1 MATID
6 DTIANMFQDE
16 IETPL
21 AIVMDFH
28 YVLFGIGPAMT
39 FLSVI
44 AFVMHRRRAKKQ
56 VAALYGV
63 NNNNNNNNILY
74 SSQREIKAV
83 VRSHNEEHTAIILSH

>member
-28 YVLFGIGPAMT
+28 YALFGIGPAMT

-56 VAALYGV
+56 VATLYEV
-63 NNNNNNNNILY
+63 KNNNNNNILY
-74 SSQREIKAV
+74 SSRREIKAV
-83 VRSHNEEHTAIILSH
+83 VRSHNEEHISQ

>member
-1 MATID
+1 
-6 DTIANMFQDE
+6 MFQDE

-28 YVLFGIGPAMT
+28 YALFGIGPAMT

-56 VAALYGV
+56 VATLYGV
-63 NNNNNNNNILY
+63 NNNNILY

>member
-1 MATID
+1 
-6 DTIANMFQDE
+6 MFQDE

-28 YVLFGIGPAMT
+28 YALFGIGPAMT

-56 VAALYGV
+56 VATLYGV
-63 NNNNNNNNILY
+63 NNNNILY

-83 VRSHNEEHTAIILSH
+83 VRSHNEEHTTIILSH

>member
-1 MATID
+1 
-6 DTIANMFQDE
+6 MFQDE

-28 YVLFGIGPAMT
+28 YALFGIGPAMT

-44 AFVMHRRRAKKQ
+44 AFIMHRRRAKKQ
-56 VAALYGV
+56 VATLYGV
-63 NNNNNNNNILY
+63 NNNNILY